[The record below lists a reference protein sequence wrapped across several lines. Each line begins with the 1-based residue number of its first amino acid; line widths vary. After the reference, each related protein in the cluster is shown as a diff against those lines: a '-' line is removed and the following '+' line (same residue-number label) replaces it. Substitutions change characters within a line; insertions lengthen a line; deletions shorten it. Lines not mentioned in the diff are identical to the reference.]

1 MSLLPISK
9 PVAEEAPA
17 SFVGSPIS
25 PALRAAYLDWR
36 RVKTVSS
43 LFWMIAS
50 GLDVGVE
57 EDATSSFGSAA
68 DQLEGVLRDRVTG
81 FTAVTDA
88 DRMLKMRCLLESD
101 EDALQGF
108 DHGLLPDLI
117 TLGRLAVVVEPA
129 AVEHPGTDAEWR
141 DTLTAKPDQIVD
153 QKPADLLR
161 LFTLGEGGEL
171 FALAA
176 AYRAAKSD
184 ASDRMGAVL
193 ASLDAYGAFACAFG
207 YGEKGDRQFTPGA
220 ILSEDER
227 AALAEFGH
235 LPDSAIERLRT
246 AVEAHRAEMSER
258 YRRQEEEHKAKKAA
272 EDRAKHGPP
281 LRERLVPLLPSFSEE
296 ARDSAVRIIYGASM
310 IALAR
315 VMLPEKAQSLSEAE
329 LEALCRLDFSTLAER
344 FEPGCE
350 QALHEEIDRL
360 LGMRR
365 SAPAA

>member
-9 PVAEEAPA
+9 PVAEDAPA
-17 SFVGSPIS
+17 SFVGSTIS

-36 RVKTVSS
+36 RAHTVSS
-43 LFWMIAS
+43 LFWKIT
-50 GLDVGVE
+50 GDLPCGDE

-101 EDALQGF
+101 EHALQGF

-117 TLGRLAVVVEPA
+117 ALGRLAVVVEPA
-129 AVEHPGTDAEWR
+129 AVERPGSDAEWR

-161 LFTLGEGGEL
+161 LFTLAEGGEL

-176 AYRAAKSD
+176 AYRAAQSD
-184 ASDRMGAVL
+184 ASNRMGAVL
-193 ASLDAYGAFACAFG
+193 ASLDAYGAFACAFV
-207 YGEKGDRQFTPGA
+207 YDDKGDLRLTPGA
-220 ILSEDER
+220 ILSEEER
-227 AALAEFGH
+227 AVLAELGH
-235 LPDSAIERLRT
+235 LPDSAVQRLLT
-246 AVEAHRAEMSER
+246 AVEAYRAEVSER

-281 LRERLVPLLPSFSEE
+281 LRERLVPLLPSFSDG

-315 VMLPEKAQSLSEAE
+315 VMLPEKAESLSEAE

>member
-9 PVAEEAPA
+9 PVAEDAPA

-36 RVKTVSS
+36 RVWTVSS
-43 LFWMIAS
+43 LFWKIT
-50 GLDVGVE
+50 GDLPCGDE
-57 EDATSSFGSAA
+57 EDATSSLGSAA

-81 FTAVTDA
+81 FTALTDA

-117 TLGRLAVVVEPA
+117 ALGRLAVVVEPA
-129 AVEHPGTDAEWR
+129 AVEHPRTDAEWR
-141 DTLTAKPDQIVD
+141 DTLTAKPDTIVD

-171 FALAA
+171 FAMSA
-176 AYRAAKSD
+176 AYRAAKSG
-184 ASDRMGAVL
+184 APDRMGAVL
-193 ASLDAYGAFACAFG
+193 ASLDAYGSFACAFG
-207 YGEKGDRQFTPGA
+207 YDDKGDYQFLPGA
-220 ILSEDER
+220 ILSEEER
-227 AALAEFGH
+227 AALADLGH
-235 LPDSAIERLRT
+235 LPDSAVERLCS
-246 AVEAHRAEMSER
+246 AVEAHRAAVSER
-258 YRRQEEEHKAKKAA
+258 YRQQEEERKAKKAA

-281 LRERLVPLLPSFSEE
+281 LRERLVPLLPSFSDE

-315 VMLPEKAQSLSEAE
+315 VMLPEKAESLSEAE
-329 LEALCRLDFSTLAER
+329 LESLRQLDFSTLTER

-350 QALHEEIDRL
+350 QALHEEMDRL
-360 LGMRR
+360 LGLRR